1 MLFRLLKKA
10 KEGSITQEELLL
22 LVTLS
27 QSWTKEEA
35 YAKELDRYI
44 GDFQNIFEKS
54 LRNQSEMSL
63 TLSEMRD
70 ALEKVEE
77 EDDDKPNHEVVGLV
91 KLLVETADMVEA
103 FYKYALQ
110 SENLALIS
118 QAELMWKSLMK
129 KYAMAG
135 LSRIP
140 DEQTEIDAQLNQT
153 VAIDE
158 SVKEGIIAN
167 TLRSGYVYKGGLIRK
182 SEVTVGSRKEF

>member
-1 MLFRLLKKA
+1 VLFRLLKKA

-77 EDDDKPNHEVVGLV
+77 EDDDKPNHEVIGLV